1 VEILYCLLC
10 AQGLWMWSSPVER
23 LAADGSKYHLVRA
36 AAALARA
43 GGRHSRMPFMVRPSR
58 TQSARVGHAARARQP
73 LALGR
78 LRGLRRCRNG
88 RRPSGWQP
96 RPTKP

>member
-1 VEILYCLLC
+1 
-10 AQGLWMWSSPVER
+10 MWSSPVER

-36 AAALARA
+36 AAAVARA
-43 GGRHSRMPFMVRPSR
+43 GGSDPRTPATLRPSG
-58 TQSARVGHAARARQP
+58 TQCGRVGHAARARQP
-73 LALGR
+73 LALER
-78 LRGLRRCRNG
+78 LRGLRCCRSG